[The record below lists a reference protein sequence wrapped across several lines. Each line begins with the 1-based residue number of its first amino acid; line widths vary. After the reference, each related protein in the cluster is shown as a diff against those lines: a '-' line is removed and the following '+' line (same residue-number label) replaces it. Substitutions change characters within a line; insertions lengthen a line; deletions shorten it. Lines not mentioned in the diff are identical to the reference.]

1 LSDSRRR
8 ETLPNMAC
16 LLALFALLLPRV
28 TLFFVWL
35 FSDYLH
41 RAYQTAI
48 WPVLGFLFMPL
59 TTLAYAYAVNSK
71 GSVSGIYF
79 VLTLLAALIDLGL
92 LGGGEAGRRR
102 RLRR

>member
-1 LSDSRRR
+1 M
-8 ETLPNMAC
+8 PC
-16 LLALFALLLPRV
+16 LVALVALLVPRV

-59 TTLAYAYAVNSK
+59 TTLAYAYAINSNRSVN
-71 GSVSGIYF
+71 GIYF
-79 VLTLLAALIDLGL
+79 FLTLLAALIDLGL
-92 LGGGEAGRRR
+92 LGSGEAGRRR

>member
-1 LSDSRRR
+1 MPCLV
-8 ETLPNMAC
+8 A
-16 LLALFALLLPRV
+16 LLALLVPRV

-59 TTLAYAYAVNSK
+59 TTLAYAYAINTNR
-71 GSVSGIYF
+71 SVSGFYF
-79 VLTLLAALIDLGL
+79 FLTLLAALVDLGL

-102 RLRR
+102 RLRRWGR